1 MMFAGQ
7 TQTNQHYTKK
17 STTMEATN
25 LYLQYTPASLSEIS
39 ISWLL
44 VTAAGV
50 MLFSLFEAWL
60 ATLII
65 YGKVSF
71 LRKIFRV
78 PHNLI
83 RSHVDYLIMTV
94 LLCVSYFLCLH
105 LAIELPKWLIVTLC
119 FGVIYNPFGFFI
131 KAINPD
137 AGSAET
143 IFGRVMVCLS
153 FVPTTV
159 GFGYVMVAVLA
170 KLVSA

>member
-1 MMFAGQ
+1 MDAP
-7 TQTNQHYTKK
+7 
-17 STTMEATN
+17 AT
-25 LYLQYTPASLSEIS
+25 LLQFSPATLNEVGL
-39 ISWLL
+39 SWLL

-65 YGKVSF
+65 YGKVGF

-105 LAIELPKWLIVTLC
+105 LSIELPAWLIITLC
-119 FGVIYNPFGFFI
+119 FGVVYNPFGFFV
-131 KAINPD
+131 KAINPE
-137 AGSAET
+137 AGNADT
-143 IFGRVMVCLS
+143 VFGRVMVCLS

-159 GFGYVMVAVLA
+159 GFGYVMVAVINA
-170 KLVSA
+170 LVSG

>member
-1 MMFAGQ
+1 MEITSVFA
-7 TQTNQHYTKK
+7 
-17 STTMEATN
+17 S
-25 LYLQYTPASLSEIS
+25 YTPATLSNVSL
-39 ISWLL
+39 SWLL

-50 MLFSLFEAWL
+50 MIFSLFEAWL

-65 YGKVSF
+65 YGKVGF

-105 LAIELPKWLIVTLC
+105 LSIELPAWLIVTLC
-119 FGVIYNPFGFFI
+119 VGVIYNPFGFFV
-131 KAINPD
+131 KAINPE
-137 AGSAET
+137 AGNAET
-143 IFGRVMVCLS
+143 PIGRVFVCLG
-153 FVPTTV
+153 FVPTTL

-170 KLVSA
+170 KLI